1 MGNQLSRK
9 KALYLILAMQ
19 CMSQTRKAITKYICS
34 NMFPLHVGWQT
45 ADNRRAAR
53 RRHRSAAPHYCRRT
67 AVPPPVRRGGGDQDI
82 ANRAFSQS
90 GKFILLLQLVP
101 LCFVNNN
108 IFTAIM

>member
-45 ADNRRAAR
+45 ADNRRTPR
-53 RRHRSAAPHYCRRT
+53 RRSAAPHYCRRT
-67 AVPPPVRRGGGDQDI
+67 ALLFRRLCAAAAETKILPIGHL
-82 ANRAFSQS
+82 ASLESLFSYYS
-90 GKFILLLQLVP
+90 LYHHIL
-101 LCFVNNN
+101 
-108 IFTAIM
+108 